1 MTDERPLSA
10 LPSPLARAIA
20 FTSILV
26 GGLAGAVIG
35 FALVDIQYSGEA
47 DWPRGLGIVLGAT
60 VAAGGTAIVAVLVLR
75 ALGEWRD
82 INDRRRS

>member
-1 MTDERPLSA
+1 VTDERPLSA

>member
-1 MTDERPLSA
+1 VTDDRPLSA

-20 FTSILV
+20 FAAILV
-26 GGLAGAVIG
+26 GGLAGAIIG

-47 DWPRGLGIVLGAT
+47 DWPRGLGIVIGAT

>member
-1 MTDERPLSA
+1 VTDDRPLSA

-20 FTSILV
+20 FASILV

-35 FALVDIQYSGEA
+35 FALVDIQYSGDA
-47 DWPRGLGIVLGAT
+47 DWPRGLGVVIGAM

-82 INDRRRS
+82 INDRRKT